1 MGGNYG
7 REKILLSFA
16 SFGFCPRGW
25 LDVWAFQSVEEVAE
39 LAEQAGSMGFTEFA
53 RELSEIDSSI
63 AGALTGHIK
72 EDNILYPT
80 VLQTLEPEEWSQVLQ
95 GFEMIGYCCFT
106 PGKA

>member
-1 MGGNYG
+1 M
-7 REKILLSFA
+7 
-16 SFGFCPRGW
+16 FGP
-25 LDVWAFQSVEEVAE
+25 FQSVEEVAE
-39 LAEQAGSMGFTEFA
+39 LAEQAGSTGFTEFA
-53 RELSEIDSSI
+53 RELSEIGSSI